1 MVNHVLCKAQ
11 SSKQMQ
17 LYITRGISLKII
29 LGQNSNCDLKIK
41 VTMYVIWGTRWSC
54 LGLLGGP
61 VGTESVYNQET

>member
-41 VTMYVIWGTRWSC
+41 VTTKMKSFIPQITHPCQVFFLI
-54 LGLLGGP
+54 
-61 VGTESVYNQET
+61 EI